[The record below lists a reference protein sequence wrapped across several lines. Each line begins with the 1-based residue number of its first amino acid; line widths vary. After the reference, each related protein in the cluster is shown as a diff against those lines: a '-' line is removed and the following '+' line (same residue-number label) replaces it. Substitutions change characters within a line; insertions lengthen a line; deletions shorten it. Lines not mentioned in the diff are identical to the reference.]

1 MNRYIY
7 RSGAQVIIDPVS
19 MLIAVDSH
27 KFPSVDMFCLTLL
40 KIGLNAVPATVVI
53 GICSRILSE
62 PVYNALVGVS

>member
-1 MNRYIY
+1 MR
-7 RSGAQVIIDPVS
+7 
-19 MLIAVDSH
+19 IAVDSH
-27 KFPSVDMFCLTLL
+27 KFPSGAVQLVDMICLTLL